1 MDTADLELWEKFK
14 KTVRPLR
21 QKEDTVPPKIPPRL
35 RVSKTQV
42 IELIDTLDL
51 HGLTVQQ
58 AFDILKHFLI
68 VHERAGSGSVTVIT
82 GKGIKSTGKIKSEFM
97 LWMDTPFF
105 QEKIRQIKWMNDGG
119 AVLLFLRRK
128 KK

>member
-1 MDTADLELWEKFK
+1 MSGADFELWEKLK
-14 KTVRPLR
+14 QTVQPLR
-21 QKEDTVPPKIPPRL
+21 QSAATQKPKLPPRL
-35 RVSKTQV
+35 RVNKNEV

-51 HGLTVQQ
+51 HGLTIQQ

-68 VHERAGSGSVTVIT
+68 VHERAGSRSITVIT
-82 GKGIKSTGKIKSEFM
+82 GKGLNSVGKIKSEFM

-105 QEKIRQIKWMNDGG
+105 KEKIRDIKWMNDGG
-119 AVLLFLRRK
+119 AVTLVLRRK